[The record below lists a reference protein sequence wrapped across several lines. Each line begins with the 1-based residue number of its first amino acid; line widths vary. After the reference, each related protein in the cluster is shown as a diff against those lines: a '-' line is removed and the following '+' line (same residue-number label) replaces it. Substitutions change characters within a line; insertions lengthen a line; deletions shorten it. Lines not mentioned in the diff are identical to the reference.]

1 MISRF
6 VLAVGLGA
14 LMVVTGVGSYMYLQG
29 HQSKVAVPPQKP
41 TQAAPRPDVF
51 FLPGTL
57 YFEQAGALYS
67 INAGR
72 YHQITPE
79 DGWTQP
85 ALSPDGN
92 TVLAVKRS
100 GFFSDVYA
108 LSRFGRIVAQ
118 ITNNVAQGYC
128 RSDVGSNQWSF
139 YPRLSPDQHTLWMSY
154 DGPKYVCLGFLDY
167 NVNLSI
173 WAVPFT
179 APINQGRSWTNPND
193 YTGGDIE
200 PLPLSSGAVIYTKFS
215 YDSDGNR
222 VGQLWYTNRAGS
234 AGHGLTTTGDDCMEP
249 ALSPDQHEIAMICT
263 YGKQISH
270 LGIASFDGSNIGPLQ
285 AVVTDQLVAQP
296 VWAPDGSGIAY
307 LAPSAPDGP
316 FQLWFLP
323 RLAYHPPVPSPIP
336 TPLPTPGGPYT
347 GVLPTPTPIPPPPP
361 IVIKPIQMT
370 TNLGL
375 DATSPMTWAP

>member
-6 VLAVGLGA
+6 VLAVGLAA

-270 LGIASFDGSNIGPLQ
+270 LVIASFDGSNIGPLQ